1 MMLLTQAPGKIDH
14 TFTTPETNLILS
26 TIVLHI
32 VPNFVCFFLAS
43 YTLPM
48 LSQLLMDY
56 PTCFHKE
63 IIDLRTHDDI
73 EKVLNLKPTDV
84 IRQQLNGKKLYLVLI
99 KSLESLLPSDDANTT
114 ISSLTR
120 QLSETE
126 SNLSVRHSR
135 TNSSVWHSLR
145 QE

>member
-1 MMLLTQAPGKIDH
+1 
-14 TFTTPETNLILS
+14 
-26 TIVLHI
+26 
-32 VPNFVCFFLAS
+32 
-43 YTLPM
+43 
-48 LSQLLMDY
+48 MD
-56 PTCFHKE
+56 
-63 IIDLRTHDDI
+63 
-73 EKVLNLKPTDV
+73 
-84 IRQQLNGKKLYLVLI
+84 QLNGKKLYLVLI

-114 ISSLTR
+114 IGSLTR